1 MEKRLILAIVLSVL
15 VLIFWQR
22 LSGRLL
28 PGSQPSTKSPEQTAL
43 SEEEVQ
49 NQKEKEA
56 SFPKT
61 PSTPIGSLLKAPEE
75 PILWVETSQLKIG
88 IGQETGVMRHVFI
101 KGYKEDLRKDA
112 PMVDLAYVGPG
123 ILSPPMFAYATP
135 KGLERIQ
142 PIRVEAHKG
151 VGQTEVHLLFEGMKA
166 VYKIPNQG
174 YTIAFNVVKESG
186 QPLKSPVFVLWPFGT
201 GKQEGKDSYHVSSF
215 QGLKGQKLQ
224 NISLAKLSDV
234 KELEGPFPWVGFG
247 DKFFFQA
254 LIDDTR
260 PFLQARLIPLN
271 AHGYILSVPLFD
283 PAVSRQ
289 TLSRD
294 MTLFVGPKAYDTLK
308 DQGHDLVK
316 VIDFGMFGFLGRP
329 LLVTLKFFHSLF
341 GNWGL
346 AIIAVTVLLKLLL
359 APLTHQ
365 SYESMRKM
373 TALQPKLKA
382 LQERFK
388 NDRARLSQETMA
400 LYRAHKVNPLGG
412 CLPTLIQIP
421 VFFAFYYTLINT
433 VELRHAPFFMWI
445 QDLSAKD
452 PYYITPLLMGA
463 SMIALQ
469 LLTPNQQ
476 SSNPMQQ
483 RMMLIMPVVFTFI
496 FLNLPSGL
504 VLYYLF
510 SNLLSIAHLIFFK
523 QWQKSRPLPAPAS

>member
-1 MEKRLILAIVLSVL
+1 MEKRLILAVVLSVL

-22 LSGRLL
+22 LSHRLL
-28 PGSQPSTKSPEQTAL
+28 PESQPSRDTEQTAL
-43 SEEEVQ
+43 SEGKAQ
-49 NQKEKEA
+49 NQKGQEA
-56 SFPKT
+56 PFPKT
-61 PSTPIGSLLKAPEE
+61 LTTPITSFLRAPEE
-75 PILWVETSQLKIG
+75 PILWLETLQLKIG
-88 IGQETGVMRHVFI
+88 IGEDTGVLRHVFV

-123 ILSPPMFAYATP
+123 ILSPPVFAYATP
-135 KGLERIQ
+135 DGFERLK
-142 PIRVEAHKG
+142 PIRVELDKEG
-151 VGQTEVHLLFEGMKA
+151 GQTEVSVLFEGMKA
-166 VYKIPNQG
+166 VYKILNQG
-174 YTIAFNVVKESG
+174 YTLSFSIVKEAS
-186 QPLKSPVFVLWPFGT
+186 QPLKAPVFVLWPFGT
-201 GKQEGKDSYHVSSF
+201 GKQEGEDRYHVSNF
-215 QGLKGQKLQ
+215 QALKGKKLY
-224 NISLAKLSDV
+224 NVSLAKLSEA

-271 AHGYILSVPLFD
+271 THGYVLSVPLFD
-283 PAVSRQ
+283 PIASKQ
-289 TLSRD
+289 ALSRD
-294 MTLFVGPKAYDTLK
+294 MTLFMGPKAYDTLK
-308 DQGHDLVK
+308 AQGHDLVK

-329 LLVTLKFFHSLF
+329 LLVTLKFFHRLLA
-341 GNWGL
+341 NWGL

-365 SYESMRKM
+365 SYESMRRM

-382 LQERFK
+382 LQERYK
-388 NDRARLSQETMA
+388 NDRARMSQETMA

-452 PYYITPLLMGA
+452 PYHITPLLMGG

-476 SSNPMQQ
+476 STNPMQQ
-483 RMMLIMPVVFTFI
+483 RMMLIMPVVFIFI

>member
-1 MEKRLILAIVLSVL
+1 MEKRLILAVVLSVL
-15 VLIFWQR
+15 VLVFWQR
-22 LSGRLL
+22 LSYRLL
-28 PGSQPSTKSPEQTAL
+28 PESRPPGGSEQKAVRD
-43 SEEEVQ
+43 EGKAQ
-49 NQKEKEA
+49 NQKEQEA
-56 SFPKT
+56 PFPKA
-61 PSTPIGSLLKAPEE
+61 PAAPIASVLRAPEE
-75 PILWVETSQLKIG
+75 PILWLETSQLKLG
-88 IGQETGVMRHVFI
+88 IGKETGVLRHAFL
-101 KGYKEDLRKDA
+101 KGYKEELKKDA
-112 PMVDLAYVGPG
+112 PMVDLAYAGAG
-123 ILSPPMFAYATP
+123 ILSPPVFAYATQA
-135 KGLERIQ
+135 GLERLR
-142 PIRVEAHKG
+142 PIRVELDQEK
-151 VGQTEVHLLFEGMKA
+151 GQTEVSVWFEGMKA

-174 YTIAFNVVKESG
+174 YALPFSVVKEANV
-186 QPLKSPVFVLWPFGT
+186 PLKAPVFVLWPFGT
-201 GKQEGKDSYHVSSF
+201 GKQEGQDRYHVSSF
-215 QGLKGQKLQ
+215 QGLKGKKLH
-224 NISLAKLSDV
+224 NVSLAKLGEI
-234 KELEGPFPWVGFG
+234 KELDGPFPWLGFG

-260 PFLQARLIPLN
+260 PFFRASLIPLN
-271 AHGYILSVPLFD
+271 AHGYVLSVPLFD
-283 PAVSRQ
+283 PVASKQ
-289 TLSRD
+289 ALSRD
-294 MTLFVGPKAYDTLK
+294 MTLFMGPKAYDTLK
-308 DQGHDLVK
+308 AQGHDLVK

-329 LLVTLKFFHSLF
+329 LLVTLKFFHRLF

-382 LQERFK
+382 LQERYK

-433 VELRHAPFFMWI
+433 VELRHAPFLLWI

-476 SSNPMQQ
+476 STNPMQQ
-483 RMMLIMPVVFTFI
+483 RMMLLMPVVFTFI

-510 SNLLSIAHLIFFK
+510 SNLLSIAHLIFFQ